1 MDRLDRLDQVGSHF
15 KKWSLM
21 ILTTDDRKDVLPTE
35 RVGIIVFILMDNR
48 GKKFTTAELA
58 GYVSL
63 THHGTWAMM
72 AKLSRRL
79 PICQDIDGWY
89 IN

>member
-1 MDRLDRLDQVGSHF
+1 MSHD
-15 KKWSLM
+15 
-21 ILTTDDRKDVLPTE
+21 ILPTE
-35 RVGIIVFILMDNR
+35 RVGVVVWLLMDNR

-58 GYVSL
+58 QRVSL
-63 THHGTWAMM
+63 THQGMWAML

-79 PICQDIDGWY
+79 PICQDVDGWF

>member
-1 MDRLDRLDQVGSHF
+1 
-15 KKWSLM
+15 M
-21 ILTTDDRKDVLPTE
+21 ILTTENQKDILPTE
-35 RVGIIVFILMDNR
+35 RVGMVVFILMDNR
-48 GKKFTTAELA
+48 GKKFTTADLA
-58 GYVSL
+58 RIVSL
-63 THHGTWAMM
+63 THQGTWAML

>member
-1 MDRLDRLDQVGSHF
+1 MV
-15 KKWSLM
+15 
-21 ILTTDDRKDVLPTE
+21 LTTDDNKDILPTE
-35 RVGIIVFILMDNR
+35 RVGIVVYILMDNR

-58 GYVSL
+58 LKVSL
-63 THHGTWAMM
+63 THQGMWAML